1 MIARGARMSAHIS
14 ARAKPAPIGQ
24 AHGVHA
30 SMRAP
35 TRENFSLHAPYI
47 KTLTRVYAPVHPVRS
62 VRCAG
67 SRRAL
72 TCALARL
79 PRALSPFSMIKGQQ
93 MTEAAK
99 KPSFTEAFPVSAG
112 VIGEFYKAFGADQVA
127 RNYIEEG
134 GRSIG
139 KPLDESRYTVITG
152 KDLIVAK
159 PQRGKA

>member
-1 MIARGARMSAHIS
+1 MSAHVS

-30 SMRAP
+30 SMRAY
-35 TRENFSLHAPYI
+35 TRESFSLNAPYI

-67 SRRAL
+67 SQRAL
-72 TCALARL
+72 MCALARL
-79 PRALSPFSMIKGQQ
+79 PRALSPFSMIKGKQ

-99 KPSFTEAFPVSAG
+99 KPSFTETFPVSAG

-139 KPLDESRYTVITG
+139 KPLDESRYTVIAGGRLVVKKQMKG
-152 KDLIVAK
+152 K
-159 PQRGKA
+159 Q